1 MSIKDAFAPCWCW
14 GFTGSCQP
22 PKHVQDFRSR
32 PRDRC
37 LGSWRH
43 LRCLAE
49 GAPSPC
55 SGIPPP
61 PTFAQRQLASPPS
74 LSPPLLSLVCPLCY
88 SYSFCS
94 PFSHHPSHLRCS
106 PTPLVPFSPRFPP
119 ASFLPTALCLPPL
132 LTPQFPPVPPTSQ
145 PLLAP
150 VPTPASCTLLPMP
163 LTSPHCPC
171 PTPSPL
177 STNPKGTVAPFGAGG
192 RVVVRV
198 TSHPQHRS
206 PPHPSAPRDEPRAW
220 GAGSRPGASL
230 TAPSPHLCSPTA
242 SLPSPP
248 LLGGPCSSPFPR
260 GPAAR
265 ARPCP
270 FSVSPP
276 PRAPFPCP
284 GPCSSAGAAR

>member
-1 MSIKDAFAPCWCW
+1 M
-14 GFTGSCQP
+14 
-22 PKHVQDFRSR
+22 
-32 PRDRC
+32 
-37 LGSWRH
+37 LRH
-43 LRCLAE
+43 
-49 GAPSPC
+49 
-55 SGIPPP
+55 
-61 PTFAQRQLASPPS
+61 PTSSHICPVSAG
-74 LSPPLLSLVCPLCY
+74 LSS
-88 SYSFCS
+88 S
-94 PFSHHPSHLRCS
+94 PFSS
-106 PTPLVPFSPRFPP
+106 
-119 ASFLPTALCLPPL
+119 
-132 LTPQFPPVPPTSQ
+132 PPVPGLSPVLFLQLLLPFLPPSQPPLVLSNPSGPFLPSLPTSLLPPHSPLSPSSPHPPSPSVPPTPTSQ
-145 PLLAP
+145 PLSAP
-150 VPTPASCTLLPMP
+150 IPTPASCTLLPMP
-163 LTSPHCPC
+163 LISPHCPC